1 MIVVGLTGGI
11 GAGKS
16 TVSTMLAERGA
27 VIVDADAI
35 VRELQAPGA
44 PLLDVLAARF
54 GSGII
59 DSHGALDRAALAA
72 IVFDDRSALDD
83 LNALVHP
90 AVRAEI
96 AIRVRARADTD
107 DVVVLDIPLV
117 TDPRRDGMEALVVV
131 DAPVEVAVERLVAQ
145 RGMSEA
151 DARARVD
158 KQLSRHERVAIA
170 DRVIDNGGDRES
182 LVRQVDEAWRWMRS
196 LPPVVLDP
204 G

>member
-59 DSHGALDRAALAA
+59 DADGALDRAALAA

-96 AIRVRARADTD
+96 AVRVRAWADTD

-117 TDPRRDGMEALVVV
+117 TDPRRDHMEALVVV

-145 RGMSEA
+145 RGMSEV

-158 KQLSRHERVAIA
+158 KQLSREDRVAIA
-170 DRVIDNGGDRES
+170 DRVIDNGGDRQS
-182 LVRQVDEAWRWMRS
+182 LVRQVDETWRWMRS
-196 LPPVVLDP
+196 LPPVVLDA

>member
-1 MIVVGLTGGI
+1 VIVVGLTGGI

-59 DSHGALDRAALAA
+59 DPHGALDRAALAA

-96 AIRVRARADTD
+96 AVRLRARADTD

-131 DAPVEVAVERLVAQ
+131 DAPVEVAVERLVTQ
-145 RGMSEA
+145 RGMTEA

-196 LPPVVLDP
+196 LPPVVLDS

>member
-27 VIVDADAI
+27 VVVDADAI
-35 VRELQAPGA
+35 VRELQEPGA
-44 PLLDVLAARF
+44 PLLAVLAARF

-59 DSHGALDRAALAA
+59 DADGALDRAALAA

-96 AIRVRARADTD
+96 AVRVRARADTD

-117 TDPRRDGMEALVVV
+117 TDPRRDHMEALVVV
-131 DAPVEVAVERLVAQ
+131 DAPVEVAVARLVAQ

-158 KQLSRHERVAIA
+158 KQLSRDDRVAIA

-182 LVRQVDEAWRWMRS
+182 LVRQVDETWRWMRS
-196 LPPVVLDP
+196 LPPVVLDA

>member
-59 DSHGALDRAALAA
+59 DADGALDRAALAA

-96 AIRVRARADTD
+96 AARVRARADTD

-117 TDPRRDGMEALVVV
+117 TDPRRDHMEALVVV

-158 KQLSRHERVAIA
+158 KQLSREERVAIA

-182 LVRQVDEAWRWMRS
+182 LVRQVDETWRWMRS
-196 LPPVVLDP
+196 LPPVVLDA

>member
-96 AIRVRARADTD
+96 AMSCAR
-107 DVVVLDIPLV
+107 PGRY
-117 TDPRRDGMEALVVV
+117 RR
-131 DAPVEVAVERLVAQ
+131 R
-145 RGMSEA
+145 RG
-151 DARARVD
+151 ARHPA
-158 KQLSRHERVAIA
+158 
-170 DRVIDNGGDRES
+170 GDRD
-182 LVRQVDEAWRWMRS
+182 RAATAWRR
-196 LPPVVLDP
+196 
-204 G
+204 

>member
-44 PLLDVLAARF
+44 PLLDVLASRF
-54 GSGII
+54 GPGII
-59 DSHGALDRAALAA
+59 DAHGALDRAALAA

-170 DRVIDNGGDRES
+170 DLVIDNGGDRAS

>member
-59 DSHGALDRAALAA
+59 DADGALDRPALAA

-96 AIRVRARADTD
+96 AARVRAWADTD
-107 DVVVLDIPLV
+107 EVVVLDIPLV
-117 TDPRRDGMEALVVV
+117 TDPRRDHMEALVVV

-158 KQLSRHERVAIA
+158 KQLSREERVAIA
-170 DRVIDNGGDRES
+170 DRVIDNGSDRES
-182 LVRQVDEAWRWMRS
+182 LVRQVDETWRWMRS
-196 LPPVVLDP
+196 LPPVVLDA

>member
-1 MIVVGLTGGI
+1 
-11 GAGKS
+11 
-16 TVSTMLAERGA
+16 
-27 VIVDADAI
+27 
-35 VRELQAPGA
+35 
-44 PLLDVLAARF
+44 
-54 GSGII
+54 
-59 DSHGALDRAALAA
+59 
-72 IVFDDRSALDD
+72 
-83 LNALVHP
+83 
-90 AVRAEI
+90 
-96 AIRVRARADTD
+96 
-107 DVVVLDIPLV
+107 
-117 TDPRRDGMEALVVV
+117 MEALVVV

-151 DARARVD
+151 DTRARVD